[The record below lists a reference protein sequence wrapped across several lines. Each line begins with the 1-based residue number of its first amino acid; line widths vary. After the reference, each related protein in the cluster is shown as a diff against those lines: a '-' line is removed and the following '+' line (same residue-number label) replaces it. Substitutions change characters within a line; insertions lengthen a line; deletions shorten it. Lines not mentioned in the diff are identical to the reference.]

1 MPQLR
6 LATFDGKM
14 QIDVN
19 EVTEGVAAATHRS
32 RQRIG
37 HVEKTSVQKS
47 EIAVKHNGTTIM
59 GCTTARASN
68 KN

>member
-1 MPQLR
+1 
-6 LATFDGKM
+6 M

-19 EVTEGVAAATHRS
+19 EVTEGVAAATHRL
-32 RQRIG
+32 RQQIG

-47 EIAVKHNGTTIM
+47 EITVKTSGTTIM
-59 GCTTARASN
+59 GCTTARASR

>member
-1 MPQLR
+1 
-6 LATFDGKM
+6 M

-19 EVTEGVAAATHRS
+19 EVTEGVAAATHRL

-37 HVEKTSVQKS
+37 HVEKTSVQKP
-47 EIAVKHNGTTIM
+47 EIPVKNNDTTIM
-59 GCTTARASN
+59 GCTTARASR